1 MKKKIG
7 VHLAHGNKR
16 SVKMRK
22 SSLAER
28 IITLVEEAKRK
39 VVSAVNV
46 ALVYTYYEVGRMI
59 VEEEQG
65 GKKRAQYGK
74 AQLQALSKKL
84 TAQLGKGWSATNLEY
99 MRKLFRVYS
108 NSPIPQTGFEESDVS
123 PRSVYP
129 FRLSWSHYLVLMR
142 MDNPDERRFY
152 EIEAAENGWDLD
164 ELKRQFNSSLYER
177 LALSRD
183 KKGVLELAKKGQ
195 IVKRPEDV
203 VKDPYVLE
211 FLGLEEKARYSETE
225 LESRIIEHVEQF
237 ILEMGKGFILVGRQ
251 VRFTFEEKHFRVDLV
266 FYNRILRSFV
276 VVDLKTGEL
285 THQNIGQMQ
294 MYVNYYDR
302 MVKLPEENPTIG
314 ILLCADKNDAIVE
327 MTLPQ
332 GSKRI
337 FASKYMTVLPDKET
351 LRLLVRKQLGGEK

>member
-7 VHLAHGNKR
+7 IQLARGNKR
-16 SVKMRK
+16 SVKTRK

-74 AQLQALSKKL
+74 AQLQELSKKL
-84 TAQLGKGWSATNLEY
+84 TERFGKGWSVENLKL
-99 MRKLFRVYS
+99 MRRLFLVYS
-108 NSPIPQTGFEESDVS
+108 QENQNAILENSLNSVNPVYPIGDTTNASQAKMANYVYEIKKEP
-123 PRSVYP
+123 YP
-129 FRLSWSHYLVLMR
+129 FRL
-142 MDNPDERRFY
+142 
-152 EIEAAENGWDLD
+152 
-164 ELKRQFNSSLYER
+164 
-177 LALSRD
+177 
-183 KKGVLELAKKGQ
+183 
-195 IVKRPEDV
+195 
-203 VKDPYVLE
+203 
-211 FLGLEEKARYSETE
+211 
-225 LESRIIEHVEQF
+225 
-237 ILEMGKGFILVGRQ
+237 
-251 VRFTFEEKHFRVDLV
+251 
-266 FYNRILRSFV
+266 
-276 VVDLKTGEL
+276 
-285 THQNIGQMQ
+285 
-294 MYVNYYDR
+294 
-302 MVKLPEENPTIG
+302 EENPTIG